1 MARRLLMLLGVF
13 SLFSISANAQGIDL
27 FGGYS
32 YERLGTTPARN
43 LNGVEITGQFKFTNW
58 LGIAADMD
66 GHFGLPSK
74 PDGRTLRFMAGPQF
88 SFPARISPFFH
99 VLAGV
104 GHLSDNG
111 IKSTSFSGAIGG
123 GFDMRI
129 APMISWRMIQADDII
144 TKYFGGV
151 QHSARLSTGLVFRF

>member
-1 MARRLLMLLGVF
+1 MARRLLMLLGLF
-13 SLFSISANAQGIDL
+13 SLFSISAKAQGIDL

-32 YERLGTTPARN
+32 YERLGTSPARN
-43 LNGVEITGQFKFTNW
+43 LSGVEITGQFKFTNW

-74 PDGRTLRFMAGPQF
+74 LDGRTLHFMAGPQF

-104 GHLSDNG
+104 GHVSDNG
-111 IKSTSFSGAIGG
+111 ISSTSFAGAFGG
-123 GFDMRI
+123 GIDLHI
-129 APMISWRMIQADDII
+129 APLISWRIIQGDDIV

-151 QHSARLSTGLVFRF
+151 QHSARVSTGLVFRF